1 MCLRKRISLE
11 WLRLL
16 LTENKVDNI
25 EEFLEDKV
33 ESVGQAPTLKR
44 DVTKSK
50 TRYSHIRN
58 ES

>member
-1 MCLRKRISLE
+1 MPTKEDIARVATLVINL
-11 WLRLL
+11 
-16 LTENKVDNI
+16 ENKVDNI

-33 ESVGQAPTLKR
+33 ESVGQAPTLKAR
-44 DVTKSK
+44 CYESK